1 MVANNLRMLPMLLA
15 RKEEREQSMMQILL
29 VLAAPYPEGKEKVV
43 KDNSKVYR

>member
-1 MVANNLRMLPMLLA
+1 MLLA

-29 VLAAPYPEGKEKVV
+29 LLAAPNPEGKEKVV